1 MQSPKT
7 ASLARRTGSWLINT
21 ISAFLFLAAVGGVV
35 YLALACVGVA
45 AFARRRVQLASAFL
59 PRISILKPIA
69 GFEEG
74 LYENLRSCCDQDYGA
89 FYEVIF
95 ALRAT
100 DDSAYGIVERLAAE
114 FPSIVRVA
122 LGENAAMSNPK
133 IANLAKPGAEPRGE
147 IVVIA
152 DSDIRVGRRYLSAI
166 AASFVSEGVGATT
179 CLYAG
184 MPNTSLAA
192 RLGALQIDDG
202 FIPSVLVALMLGKL
216 RFCLGAT
223 MAVRRRVLAE
233 IGGLEALGAG
243 IADDHKLGELVAGR
257 GYEIELSRYVVR
269 TMVPETRLDAL
280 WLHELRWARTHFAL
294 APTGYSFSF
303 LTYAVPLALVCLAF
317 SKNLA
322 WGLPLLALAIALRFA
337 LHRLTRRALG
347 VKNDDAVLTPFRD
360 FLSLAIWVASFFSR
374 SVRWRGRT
382 YTVE

>member
-1 MQSPKT
+1 
-7 ASLARRTGSWLINT
+7 
-21 ISAFLFLAAVGGVV
+21 
-35 YLALACVGVA
+35 
-45 AFARRRVQLASAFL
+45 
-59 PRISILKPIA
+59 
-69 GFEEG
+69 
-74 LYENLRSCCDQDYGA
+74 
-89 FYEVIF
+89 
-95 ALRAT
+95 
-100 DDSAYGIVERLAAE
+100 
-114 FPSIVRVA
+114 
-122 LGENAAMSNPK
+122 
-133 IANLAKPGAEPRGE
+133 
-147 IVVIA
+147 
-152 DSDIRVGRRYLSAI
+152 
-166 AASFVSEGVGATT
+166 
-179 CLYAG
+179 
-184 MPNTSLAA
+184 
-192 RLGALQIDDG
+192 LGALQIDDG